1 MDPAKN
7 LIPDRV
13 RRIHLT
19 AACGTAMGAL
29 ACMLKDLGF
38 AVTGSDQKV
47 YPPMS
52 RFLAE
57 RGIRLTEGFR
67 PENLAERPDLTV
79 VGNAVTRVNPEA
91 VELERLGLPYCSMP
105 QAVNRF
111 VADGKKTLMVTG
123 THGKTTTSALLA
135 WMLQS
140 AGRDPSFVIG
150 GILRNFDSNYR
161 LGRGEFVVIEGDEY
175 DTAFFDKGP
184 KFLHY
189 RPAATVLTGIEFDHA
204 DIYRDLEHV
213 KSAFRRLVGGLPEAS
228 LLVAVDGDARVD
240 EVCTGAKA
248 AVRRYGSGEGAS
260 WRIGTVCVD
269 PPWTSFEVLKEGVRF
284 GRFRT
289 RLMGRH
295 NLLNALAAM
304 AVADG
309 IGLSAGEAAAA
320 LERFEGVRRRQE
332 IRGERAGVV
341 VIDDF
346 AHHPT
351 AVRET
356 VAAVRG
362 GYPGRRIVAVFEPRT
377 NSSMRQ
383 VFQKDYAG
391 AFDAADL
398 VCIRRPPLL
407 DKIPPAERFSSEE
420 LVAALVRRGRAARY
434 FEDTQAIVAFIAAGA
449 RPGDVVLVMSNGG
462 FDNIHE
468 RLLESLGVV
477 K

>member
-7 LIPDRV
+7 FIPARV

-38 AVTGSDQKV
+38 EVTGSDQKV

-57 RGIRLTEGFR
+57 RGIRLVEGFR
-67 PENLAERPDLTV
+67 AENLAHLPDLTV
-79 VGNAVTRVNPEA
+79 VGNAVTRQNPEA
-91 VELERLGLPYCSMP
+91 VELARLGLPYCSMP

-111 VADGKKTLMVTG
+111 VADGRQTLMVTG

-135 WMLQS
+135 WILQS

-161 LGRGEFVVIEGDEY
+161 LGRGDFVVIEGDEY

-189 RPAATVLTGIEFDHA
+189 RPTATVLTGIEFDHA

-213 KSAFRRLVGGLPEAS
+213 TSAFRRLIDGLPEES

-240 EVCTGAKA
+240 EVCTGSKA
-248 AVRRYGSGEGAS
+248 RVKRYGRGEEGGG
-260 WRIGTVCVD
+260 WRIGPVFVE
-269 PPWTSFEVLKEGVRF
+269 PPWTSFEVLKEERRYGS
-284 GRFRT
+284 FRT
-289 RLMGRH
+289 RLIGGH
-295 NLLNALAAM
+295 NLLNALAAT
-304 AVADG
+304 AVADR
-309 IGLSAGEAAAA
+309 IGLSAQEVAAA
-320 LERFEGVRRRQE
+320 LEGFAGVRRRQE
-332 IRGERAGVV
+332 IRGERSGVV

-356 VAAVRG
+356 VAAVRS
-362 GYPGRRIVAVFEPRT
+362 GYPGRRILAVFEPRT
-377 NSSMRQ
+377 NSSRRR
-383 VFQKDYAG
+383 VFQEEYAG
-391 AFDAADL
+391 SFDAADFI
-398 VCIRRPPLL
+398 CIRRPPLL
-407 DKIPPAERFSSEE
+407 EKIPPAERFSSEE

-434 FEDTQAIVAFIAAGA
+434 FEDTEAIVAFIAGSA

-468 RLLESLGVV
+468 KLLETL
-477 K
+477 